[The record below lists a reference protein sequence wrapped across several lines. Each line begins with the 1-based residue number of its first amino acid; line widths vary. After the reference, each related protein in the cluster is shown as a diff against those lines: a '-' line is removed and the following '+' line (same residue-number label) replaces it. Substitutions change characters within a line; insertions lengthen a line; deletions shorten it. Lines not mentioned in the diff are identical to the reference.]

1 MATFSF
7 EVPDWVVP
15 ATHTTPATFVPAL
28 RLAAAMFW
36 YGRGEISQG
45 TAAAVAGLD
54 RAAFLLAISKQKQ
67 DVIVVDFDDLDA
79 ELNRVAAE
87 RERSADG

>member
-7 EVPDWVVP
+7 EVPDWVP
-15 ATHTTPATFVPAL
+15 KATGETADSFLPAL
-28 RLAAAMFW
+28 RLAASMFW

-54 RAAFLLAISKQKQ
+54 RATFLLAISKHKQ
-67 DVIVVDFDDLDA
+67 DVIVVDFEDLDY
-79 ELNRVAAE
+79 ELKRVAAD
-87 RERSADG
+87 RARSADG